1 MIGDI
6 NRLID
11 SWRKTESHERRLCAD
26 ELEKLMAAAQD
37 KELNNECPEDGLEES
52 QEDAT
57 MGLSMRDYPY
67 PHVFSIRPELCGV
80 AIADKYTGDDSGRRP
95 SFLKYL
101 LAYIPRP

>member
-1 MIGDI
+1 MNGDI

-11 SWRKTESHERRLCAD
+11 SWRKTESQERRLCAD

-37 KELNNECPEDGLEES
+37 KELNNEWSEDGLEES

-57 MGLSMRDYPY
+57 VGLSMRAY
-67 PHVFSIRPELCGV
+67 HCIHFVSIRPELCGV